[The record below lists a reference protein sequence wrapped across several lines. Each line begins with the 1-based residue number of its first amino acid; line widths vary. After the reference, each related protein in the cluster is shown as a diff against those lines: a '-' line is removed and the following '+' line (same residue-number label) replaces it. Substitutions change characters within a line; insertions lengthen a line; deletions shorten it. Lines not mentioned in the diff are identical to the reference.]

1 MSALWAMVGCAVS
14 PPLLLEAIRGWF
26 GVSRGASA
34 VQQQRALEQSQR
46 ATLLASAIGLPL
58 AAVVGALTA
67 PEVLSTRWPAAGA
80 WFFAGICATLA
91 WSSLSLSHRT
101 QEEAEAMKPL
111 EAIGR
116 VVQMV
121 TVPSTAVAFSLL
133 ATAGIEATLPLADP
147 ARAAVA
153 GCSSVLG
160 LLVVAPWLAM
170 QLGLWRL
177 LPGRIQ
183 TRDRAWRV
191 AHLPVPNPFV
201 AHAAALPWL
210 RTVAV
215 TDGLFTRVPDSHW
228 RSLVYFEIGGARPR
242 SGERAARWAVALT
255 LSVTLF
261 MFANHLG
268 AEDPRKLVAG
278 TIFAVM
284 FTGAASWF
292 ANRED
297 PKSIVFDPDGPSMQ
311 ELAHTLRNL
320 PPAHGQ
326 ALPTT
331 SHRPV
336 GVLLYDRLFALGH
349 DPGRRRGA

>member
-1 MSALWAMVGCAVS
+1 V
-14 PPLLLEAIRGWF
+14 LEAIRGWC
-26 GVSRGASA
+26 GVSRGAS
-34 VQQQRALEQSQR
+34 VVEQQRALQQCRR
-46 ATLLASAIGLPL
+46 ATLIASTIGLPL

-67 PEVLSTRWPAAGA
+67 PSVLSTRWPAAGA

-91 WSSLSLSHRT
+91 WSSLALSHRT
-101 QEEAEAMKPL
+101 RDEAEAMKPL

-116 VVQMV
+116 CVQMV
-121 TVPSTAVAFSLL
+121 TVPSIAVALSLL
-133 ATAGIEATLPLADP
+133 ATAGAEAMLPMVAP

-153 GCSSVLG
+153 GCLSVFG
-160 LLVVAPWLAM
+160 LLVVGPWLAM

-183 TRDRAWRV
+183 TRNRTWRV

-210 RTVAV
+210 RTVGV

-228 RSLVYFEIGGARPR
+228 RSLVYYEIGGARPR
-242 SGERAARWAVALT
+242 SGERAVRWLVAIG

-261 MFANHLG
+261 MFASHLG
-268 AEDPRKLVAG
+268 ADDPRKLVAG
-278 TIFAVM
+278 TIFAVV

-297 PKSIVFDPDGPSMQ
+297 PKSLAFDPDGPSMQ
-311 ELAHTLRNL
+311 ELAHTLRSL

-326 ALPTT
+326 ALPPT

-349 DPGRRRGA
+349 DPGRRRDT